1 MKYILALLSFVIA
14 FSFYYTNGP
23 IWLTT
28 FLAVFGA
35 LCLLAKSKKKRKR
48 SKALYST
55 LDELAD
61 AIEAGE
67 ATLDPTIRAILT
79 DIYDQVDS
87 LADNVTDDN
96 ALLDAS
102 MLTNDLERALYPN
115 GMTEKQAEAAC
126 NRKIKKAK
134 AKRPRQS

>member
-14 FSFYYTNGP
+14 FCFYYTNGP

-28 FLAVFGA
+28 FLAVFGV
-35 LCLLAKSKKKRKR
+35 LCLLAKSKTKRKR

-79 DIYDQVDS
+79 DIKNQVDS
-87 LADNVTDDN
+87 LADDIEDDDIRYG
-96 ALLDAS
+96 AESLLY
-102 MLTNDLERALYPN
+102 DLDRVLDGAP
-115 GMTEKQAEAAC
+115 
-126 NRKIKKAK
+126 AK
-134 AKRPRQS
+134 H